1 MGSDSVIYVI
11 IYLFIFPIVAQTVCE
26 QEPIEKNI
34 TSFDLHVNIGVE

>member
-26 QEPIEKNI
+26 QEPIEK
-34 TSFDLHVNIGVE
+34 TSPVLTCT